1 MQYDI
6 EKKAYYNFC
15 NMRHSG
21 KFKGQRLGQAF
32 YDHFKLHK
40 LSDQDSLKNLYE
52 LEGKDAQ
59 QLISKLFR
67 MV

>member
-1 MQYDI
+1 MQYEI
-6 EKKAYYNFC
+6 EKKSYYNFC
-15 NMRHSG
+15 NMRYSG